1 MGDERVIMQAI
12 AEGDVRA
19 RFATSPRRWALASF
33 GVVCVVAGVVGIA
46 VPGMPTT
53 VFLIVAS
60 WCFLRSCPWL
70 ETKLRENRV
79 LGPYMKYVG
88 PGAVMPRRA
97 RVAATLF
104 LWSGV
109 VLSVGLLLWRGGD
122 AGGYWMEGLVLALAS
137 VGTVVIWMYGRA
149 PTEIGEARA

>member
-1 MGDERVIMQAI
+1 MSDERVIA
-12 AEGDVRA
+12 ATREVETDVRA
-19 RFATSPRRWALASF
+19 RMARLPQRWALA
-33 GVVCVVAGVVGIA
+33 GVGIACVVAAVVGIA

-60 WCFLRSCPWL
+60 WCFVRSCPWL
-70 ETKLRENRV
+70 ETKLRESRV

-97 RVAATLF
+97 RVGATVF

-109 VLSVGLLLWRGGD
+109 TLSVVLLVWRGGG
-122 AGGYWMEGLVLALAS
+122 AGGYWLEGVIVALAL
-137 VGTVVIWMYGRA
+137 VGTAAIWLYGRGGRGA
-149 PTEIGEARA
+149 